1 MEALRLEENAKRSD
15 LIADKINSAMI
26 MGLPVACLQIS
37 DVIQLMINDI
47 ENQTKPQYFALLS
60 MHGIM
65 EAQKDPKIFSALRE
79 AGLLLP
85 DGMPLVWLSRL
96 RGHHNMK
103 RRVYGP
109 ELMMEFCRRTTTK
122 YKHFLCGAAPG
133 VADSLATKLKNQFG
147 IQVTRSISPPYHEL
161 SDSELTQLANQI
173 NESKSDIVWIGIST
187 PKQDLLMQRLRP
199 LIHAPLMLG
208 VGAAFDFNSDNKKM
222 APRWMQENGLE
233 WLYRLLSE
241 PQRLWYRY
249 LVLGSKFLLLS
260 MVELYE
266 FKRHQKNSAG
276 VSKRH
281 P

>member
-1 MEALRLEENAKRSD
+1 
-15 LIADKINSAMI
+15 
-26 MGLPVACLQIS
+26 
-37 DVIQLMINDI
+37 
-47 ENQTKPQYFALLS
+47 
-60 MHGIM
+60 
-65 EAQKDPKIFSALRE
+65 
-79 AGLLLP
+79 
-85 DGMPLVWLSRL
+85 
-96 RGHHNMK
+96 
-103 RRVYGP
+103 
-109 ELMMEFCRRTTTK
+109 
-122 YKHFLCGAAPG
+122 
-133 VADSLATKLKNQFG
+133 
-147 IQVTRSISPPYHEL
+147 
-161 SDSELTQLANQI
+161 
-173 NESKSDIVWIGIST
+173 
-187 PKQDLLMQRLRP
+187 
-199 LIHAPLMLG
+199 MLG